1 MDDQSIQRELD
12 RQEEYDLKQSRTW
25 GMVCHLAG
33 LAGLVGIPFGS
44 IIGPLVIWLIKKD
57 EYPYV
62 DEQGKKAL
70 NFQISWTIWGI
81 ICGLLI
87 LIFIGIILLPIL
99 LIAWLVLTIL
109 GTIKANNGEP
119 WTYPLTIEFLK

>member
-1 MDDQSIQRELD
+1 MDDQSIQSELEQ
-12 RQEEYDLKQSRTW
+12 QEALDLKQSRTW

-57 EYPYV
+57 EFPYV
-62 DEQGKKAL
+62 NEQGKKAL

-87 LIFIGIILLPIL
+87 LIVIGIVLLPIL
-99 LIAWLVLTIL
+99 LVAWLVLTIL
-109 GTIKANNGEP
+109 GSIKANNGEP
-119 WTYPLTIEFLK
+119 WNYPLTIEFLK